1 MSTEIPV
8 PQRRPGPHAPLPS
21 AGVAAAVSAAL
32 PDELAQASAPVTAR
46 EEDPRA
52 RAARRALELRE
63 HGSLEEGTD
72 KFYID
77 PRVIPDGWSYEWR
90 TLTVLGKEDPSYAV
104 NLARKGWE
112 AVPRS
117 RHPEMMPE
125 GYPGNTIV
133 RDGQML
139 MERPK
144 EITDEAKAKEYRAA
158 RDQVRAKE
166 TQLGAAPAGQF
177 ERDNKGAPMAAVKKS
192 YESIPIPE

>member
-1 MSTEIPV
+1 M
-8 PQRRPGPHAPLPS
+8 
-21 AGVAAAVSAAL
+21 
-32 PDELAQASAPVTAR
+32 AR

-112 AVPRS
+112 PVPRS

-166 TQLGAAPAGQF
+166 TQLSGAPAGQF
-177 ERDNKGAPMAAVKKS
+177 ERDNKGAPMASVKKS
-192 YESIPIPE
+192 YETIKIPD